1 MQNKLLHF
9 WVGIFIILAVFAL
22 LFLSYK
28 VSGFGQFNHQE
39 VYAIQADFANIGS
52 LKPRAPVRIAGV
64 HVGMIRSIALNKKTF
79 QAVVKCDID
88 KQVALP
94 VDTSAKILTEGILG
108 SNYIELVPGY
118 SEKMLANGGMITNT
132 QPAILLE
139 NLIGKFMY
147 DQKK

>member
-1 MQNKLLHF
+1 MRDKLLHF
-9 WVGIFIILAVFAL
+9 WVGVLVIVAVFAL

-28 VSGFGQFNHQE
+28 VSGFDQYHHE
-39 VYAIQADFANIGS
+39 AMYTISADFANIGS

-64 HVGMIRSIALNKKTF
+64 HVGVVRSITLDKKTF
-79 QAVVKCDID
+79 QAVVICQID
-88 KQVALP
+88 QRVPLP

-118 SEKMLANGGMITNT
+118 SEKMLADGGEITNT